1 MNMAQPFD
9 IWVRR
14 AGMATLIALAGVLV
28 TWGIVLYV

>member
-14 AGMATLIALAGVLV
+14 VATATLIALAGCLV
-28 TWGIVLYV
+28 TWGIVLYI

>member
-1 MNMAQPFD
+1 MKRDPFD

-14 AGMATLIALAGVLV
+14 VAVASLVAMAGVLV

>member
-14 AGMATLIALAGVLV
+14 AAVASLLAMAGVLV
-28 TWGIVLYV
+28 TWGIVLYI